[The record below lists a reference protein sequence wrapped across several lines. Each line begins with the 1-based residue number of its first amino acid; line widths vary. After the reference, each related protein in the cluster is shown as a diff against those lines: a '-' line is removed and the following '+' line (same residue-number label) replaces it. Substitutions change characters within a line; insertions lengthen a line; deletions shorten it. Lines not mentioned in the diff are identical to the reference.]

1 MYGEDF
7 VKLRD
12 NIDAQLV
19 NTVEHLKVIEDTGII
34 PNPMFYNKL
43 AVLCFLKDEVTI
55 MNDICIDFN
64 KSVKLLYNKIV
75 N

>member
-12 NIDAQLV
+12 DIDAQLV
-19 NTVEHLKVIEDTGII
+19 DTVEHLKVIEDTGII

-43 AVLCFLKDEVTI
+43 TVLCFLKDEVTI
-55 MNDICIDFN
+55 MNDVCIDFN
-64 KSVKLLYNKIV
+64 KSVKLLYNKVV

>member
-19 NTVEHLKVIEDTGII
+19 DTVEHLKVIEDTGII

-55 MNDICIDFN
+55 MNDVCIDFN

>member
-7 VKLRD
+7 IKLRD

-19 NTVEHLKVIEDTGII
+19 DTVEHLKVIEDTGII

-55 MNDICIDFN
+55 MNDVCIDFN

>member
-19 NTVEHLKVIEDTGII
+19 DTVEHLKVIDDTGII

-55 MNDICIDFN
+55 MNDVCIDFN
-64 KSVKLLYNKIV
+64 KSVKLLYNKII

>member
-12 NIDAQLV
+12 NIDVQLV
-19 NTVEHLKVIEDTGII
+19 DTVEHIKVIEDTGII

-55 MNDICIDFN
+55 MNDVCIDFN

>member
-19 NTVEHLKVIEDTGII
+19 DTVEHLKVIEDTGII
-34 PNPMFYNKL
+34 PNSMFYNKL

-55 MNDICIDFN
+55 MNDVCIDFN
-64 KSVKLLYNKIV
+64 KSVKLLYNKVV

>member
-12 NIDAQLV
+12 NIDVQLV
-19 NTVEHLKVIEDTGII
+19 DTVEHLKVIEDTGII

-55 MNDICIDFN
+55 MNDVCIDFN

>member
-19 NTVEHLKVIEDTGII
+19 DNVEHLKVIEDTGII
-34 PNPMFYNKL
+34 PNPIFYNKL

-55 MNDICIDFN
+55 MNDVCIDFN
-64 KSVKLLYNKIV
+64 KSVKLLYNKVV

>member
-12 NIDAQLV
+12 NIDTQLV
-19 NTVEHLKVIEDTGII
+19 DTVEHFKVIEDTGII

-55 MNDICIDFN
+55 MNDVCIDFN
-64 KSVKLLYNKIV
+64 KSVKLLYNKVV

>member
-12 NIDAQLV
+12 NIDVQLV
-19 NTVEHLKVIEDTGII
+19 DTVEHLKVIEDTGII

-55 MNDICIDFN
+55 MNDVCIDFN
-64 KSVKLLYNKIV
+64 KSVKLLYNKVV

>member
-19 NTVEHLKVIEDTGII
+19 DTVEHLKVIENTGII

-55 MNDICIDFN
+55 MNDVCIDFN
-64 KSVKLLYNKIV
+64 KSVKLLYNKVV

>member
-19 NTVEHLKVIEDTGII
+19 DTVEHLKVIEDTGII
-34 PNPMFYNKL
+34 PNPIFYNKL

-55 MNDICIDFN
+55 MNDVCIDFN
-64 KSVKLLYNKIV
+64 KTVKLLYNKVV

>member
-19 NTVEHLKVIEDTGII
+19 DTVEHLKVIEDTGII
-34 PNPMFYNKL
+34 PNLMFYNKL

-55 MNDICIDFN
+55 MNDVCIDFN
-64 KSVKLLYNKIV
+64 KSVKLLYNKVV

>member
-19 NTVEHLKVIEDTGII
+19 DTVEHLKIIEDTGII

-55 MNDICIDFN
+55 MNDVCIDFN
-64 KSVKLLYNKIV
+64 KSVKLLYNKVV

>member
-19 NTVEHLKVIEDTGII
+19 DTVEHLKVIEDTGII
-34 PNPMFYNKL
+34 PNPIFYNKL

-55 MNDICIDFN
+55 MNDVCIDFN
-64 KSVKLLYNKIV
+64 KSVKLLYNKVV

>member
-12 NIDAQLV
+12 NIDTQLV
-19 NTVEHLKVIEDTGII
+19 DTVEHLKVIEDTGII

-43 AVLCFLKDEVTI
+43 AVLCFLKDEVII
-55 MNDICIDFN
+55 MNDVCIDFN
-64 KSVKLLYNKIV
+64 KSVKLLYNKVV

>member
-1 MYGEDF
+1 MYGEEF
-7 VKLRD
+7 VKLRN

-19 NTVEHLKVIEDTGII
+19 DTVEHLKVIEDTGII

-55 MNDICIDFN
+55 MNDVCIDFN
-64 KSVKLLYNKIV
+64 KSVKLLYNKVV

>member
-1 MYGEDF
+1 MYGEEF

-19 NTVEHLKVIEDTGII
+19 DTVEHLKVIEDTGII

-55 MNDICIDFN
+55 MNDVCIDFN

>member
-19 NTVEHLKVIEDTGII
+19 DTVEHLKVIEDTGII
-34 PNPMFYNKL
+34 PNSMFYNKL

-55 MNDICIDFN
+55 MNDVCIDFN

>member
-19 NTVEHLKVIEDTGII
+19 DTVEHLKVIEDTGII

-55 MNDICIDFN
+55 MNDVCIDFN
-64 KSVKLLYNKIV
+64 KSVKLLYNKII

>member
-1 MYGEDF
+1 MYGEEF

-12 NIDAQLV
+12 NIDVQLV
-19 NTVEHLKVIEDTGII
+19 DTVEHLKVIEDTGII

-55 MNDICIDFN
+55 MNDVCIDFN
-64 KSVKLLYNKIV
+64 KSVKLLYNKVV

>member
-19 NTVEHLKVIEDTGII
+19 DTVEHLKVIEDTGII

-43 AVLCFLKDEVTI
+43 AVLCFLKDEVII
-55 MNDICIDFN
+55 MNDVCIDFN
-64 KSVKLLYNKIV
+64 KSVKLLYNKVV

>member
-19 NTVEHLKVIEDTGII
+19 DTVEHLKVIEDTGII

-55 MNDICIDFN
+55 MNDVCIDFN
-64 KSVKLLYNKIV
+64 KTVKLLYNKVV

>member
-1 MYGEDF
+1 MYGEEF

-19 NTVEHLKVIEDTGII
+19 DTVEHLKVIEDTGII

-55 MNDICIDFN
+55 MNDVCIDFN
-64 KSVKLLYNKIV
+64 KSVKLLYNKVV

>member
-19 NTVEHLKVIEDTGII
+19 DTVEHLKVIEDTVII

-55 MNDICIDFN
+55 INDICIDFN
-64 KSVKLLYNKIV
+64 KSVKLLYNKV
-75 N
+75 GN

>member
-19 NTVEHLKVIEDTGII
+19 DTVEHLKVIEDTGII
-34 PNPMFYNKL
+34 PNPMFYSKL

-55 MNDICIDFN
+55 MNDVCIDFN

>member
-19 NTVEHLKVIEDTGII
+19 DTVEHLKVIEDTGII
-34 PNPMFYNKL
+34 TNPMFYNKL

-55 MNDICIDFN
+55 MNDVCIDFN

>member
-19 NTVEHLKVIEDTGII
+19 DTVEHLKVIEDTGII
-34 PNPMFYNKL
+34 PNSMFYNKL
-43 AVLCFLKDEVTI
+43 AVLCFLKDEVTL
-55 MNDICIDFN
+55 MNDVCIDFN
-64 KSVKLLYNKIV
+64 KSVKLLYNKVV

>member
-19 NTVEHLKVIEDTGII
+19 DTVEHLKVIEDTGII

-55 MNDICIDFN
+55 MNDVCIDFN
-64 KSVKLLYNKIV
+64 KSVKILYNKVV

>member
-19 NTVEHLKVIEDTGII
+19 DTVEHLKVIEDTGII

-43 AVLCFLKDEVTI
+43 AVLCFLKDAVTI
-55 MNDICIDFN
+55 MNDVCIDFN
-64 KSVKLLYNKIV
+64 KSVKLLYNKVV

>member
-7 VKLRD
+7 VKIRD

-55 MNDICIDFN
+55 MNDVCIDFN

>member
-19 NTVEHLKVIEDTGII
+19 DTVEHLKVVEDTGII
-34 PNPMFYNKL
+34 PSPMFYNKL
-43 AVLCFLKDEVTI
+43 TVLCFLKDEVTI
-55 MNDICIDFN
+55 MNDVCIDFN
-64 KSVKLLYNKIV
+64 KSVKLLYNKVV

>member
-19 NTVEHLKVIEDTGII
+19 DTVEHLKVIEDTGII

-43 AVLCFLKDEVTI
+43 AVLCFLKDEVTL
-55 MNDICIDFN
+55 MNDVCIDFN
-64 KSVKLLYNKIV
+64 KSVKLLYNKVV

>member
-19 NTVEHLKVIEDTGII
+19 DTVEHLKVIEDIGII

-55 MNDICIDFN
+55 INDICIDFN

>member
-19 NTVEHLKVIEDTGII
+19 DTVEHLKVIEDTGII

-43 AVLCFLKDEVTI
+43 AVFCFLKDEVTI
-55 MNDICIDFN
+55 MNDVCIDFN
-64 KSVKLLYNKIV
+64 KSVKLLYNKVV

>member
-12 NIDAQLV
+12 NIDVQLV
-19 NTVEHLKVIEDTGII
+19 DTVEHLKVIENTGII

-55 MNDICIDFN
+55 MNDVCIDFN
-64 KSVKLLYNKIV
+64 KSVKLLYNKVV

>member
-19 NTVEHLKVIEDTGII
+19 DTVEHLKVIEDTGII

-55 MNDICIDFN
+55 INDVCIDFN

>member
-1 MYGEDF
+1 MYGEEF

-55 MNDICIDFN
+55 MNDVCIDFN

>member
-12 NIDAQLV
+12 NIDVQLV
-19 NTVEHLKVIEDTGII
+19 DTVEHLKVIEDTGII

-55 MNDICIDFN
+55 MNDVCIDFN
-64 KSVKLLYNKIV
+64 KSVKLLYNKII

>member
-19 NTVEHLKVIEDTGII
+19 DTVEHLKVIEDTGII

-55 MNDICIDFN
+55 MNDVCIDFN
-64 KSVKLLYNKIV
+64 KSVKLLYNKVV